1 MIKLKLFTITIIITH
16 LFYLCKIDFQMV
28 AELAIIIVDWLT
40 NINDSLS
47 AQNYH
52 LLVLVIARLF

>member
-1 MIKLKLFTITIIITH
+1 
-16 LFYLCKIDFQMV
+16 MV

>member
-1 MIKLKLFTITIIITH
+1 MITIIITH